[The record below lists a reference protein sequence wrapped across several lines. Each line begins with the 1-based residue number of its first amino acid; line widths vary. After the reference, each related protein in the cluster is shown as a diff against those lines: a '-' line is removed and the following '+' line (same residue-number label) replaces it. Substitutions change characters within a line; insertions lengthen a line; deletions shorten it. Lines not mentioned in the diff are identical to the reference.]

1 MNSGIQKATQIP
13 RNELLIPNTTQS
25 NDIITYVSTYNPKNP
40 EMFTEIKN
48 YMPILMNDP
57 KMRAVLRTTNFIK
70 SKRQPPNL
78 KKLLTK
84 ANFTSKSSG
93 RKDHRVTKCGK
104 PNCSLCQHILEASS
118 YNFKGKIFYVNQ
130 NMSCEVQNVIY
141 VITCNGCGEYCI
153 GQTGGKLRTRRTV
166 HAQQIRDPSTRMIPL
181 RAHLATLTLC

>member
-1 MNSGIQKATQIP
+1 
-13 RNELLIPNTTQS
+13 
-25 NDIITYVSTYNPKNP
+25 
-40 EMFTEIKN
+40 MFTEIKN
-48 YMPILMNDP
+48 SMPILMNDP

-84 ANFTSKSSG
+84 ANFTSTSSG
-93 RKDHRVTKCGK
+93 RKDYRVTKCGK
-104 PNCSLCQHILEASS
+104 PNCSLCQHIVEASS

-141 VITCNGCGEYCI
+141 VITCNGCGEYYI
-153 GQTGGKLRTRRTV
+153 GQTGGKLRIRRTV

-181 RAHLATLTLC
+181 SAHLATCCQTEPKFQMFPFFKLNSESTSARLTKETYFIKSFNPMLNVT